1 MLRSY
6 RDPINHDIIIHRLTE
21 RATIDDICDVFD
33 REERLPFMTLKAIWD
48 YRSAVLDF
56 PHQVSRMDVFAEF
69 EERLK
74 RLRAGSVAALVCA
87 HDLQARALQNLLDE
101 LTVESE
107 LRVFTNWNEAHGWL
121 SEQPGSA

>member
-1 MLRSY
+1 
-6 RDPINHDIIIHRLTE
+6 
-21 RATIDDICDVFD
+21 
-33 REERLPFMTLKAIWD
+33 
-48 YRSAVLDF
+48 
-56 PHQVSRMDVFAEF
+56 MDVFGEF

-101 LTVESE
+101 LAVDSE

-121 SEQPGSA
+121 SNHQ